1 MMSISS
7 EAEILGTE
15 WLEYPANL
23 QHYDS
28 LVMDGA
34 ACVERVDGLSDVL
47 FSKGTKLEVVE
58 SSVGSE
64 VERMAMGSDG
74 ELDKFLGRREVPS
87 LQVL

>member
-7 EAEILGTE
+7 ETE
-15 WLEYPANL
+15 RLDTQWLEYPANL

-28 LVMDGA
+28 LAMDGA
-34 ACVERVDGLSDVL
+34 VCVERVDGLSDVL

-64 VERMAMGSDG
+64 IKRMTMGGDG
-74 ELDKFLGRREVPS
+74 ELDEFLGTREVPS